1 MNEGDI
7 PASYSGDCIAMG
19 QPVRK
24 PFRMDGE
31 MWLTIALSNDGARA
45 YRLCPLRVFN
55 GTPTTYRDKS
65 GTSECAEAA
74 RNDPNGFY
82 DRMTVKH
89 GGQQFVLCGPEVQI
103 VASQHEDVFVPQ
115 VQLALF

>member
-1 MNEGDI
+1 V
-7 PASYSGDCIAMG
+7 
-19 QPVRK
+19 PVAC
-24 PFRMDGE
+24 
-31 MWLTIALSNDGARA
+31 LH
-45 YRLCPLRVFN
+45 
-55 GTPTTYRDKS
+55 GTPTNYRDKT
-65 GTSECAEAA
+65 GTAEGAEAA

-103 VASQHEDVFVPQ
+103 VASQHEDVFAPQ

>member
-1 MNEGDI
+1 
-7 PASYSGDCIAMG
+7 
-19 QPVRK
+19 
-24 PFRMDGE
+24 
-31 MWLTIALSNDGARA
+31 
-45 YRLCPLRVFN
+45 LRVFN
-55 GTPTTYRDKS
+55 GTPTNYRDKT

-89 GGQQFVLCGPEVQI
+89 GGQEFVLCGPEVQI
-103 VASQHEDVFVPQ
+103 VAGQSEVITVPQ